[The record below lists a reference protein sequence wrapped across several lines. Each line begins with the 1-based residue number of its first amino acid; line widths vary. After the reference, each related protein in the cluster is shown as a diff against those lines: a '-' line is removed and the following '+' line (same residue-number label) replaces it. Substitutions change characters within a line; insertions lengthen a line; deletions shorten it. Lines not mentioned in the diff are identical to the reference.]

1 MKRIPEPDL
10 MESEEQAAS
19 YAHADFSNSNNI
31 FLDQVFQYSNIS
43 PETTLL
49 DVGCGDG
56 EIPIKIRSHKKC
68 NITALDGSE
77 AMLNEFKMKLDKKK
91 IDDITVI
98 HKRLEDN
105 TFNDH
110 SFDIIITNSV
120 LHHVVSPHLF
130 WTELL
135 RLVKATGII
144 FVMDLMRPKS
154 ENTLITVLNKYG
166 GNDPILLNDFQ
177 NSLRAAY
184 TMSEVTEQLSSF
196 PTISFD
202 AKHVSDR
209 HFFVTIEPKG

>member
-1 MKRIPEPDL
+1 

-56 EIPIKIRSHKKC
+56 EIPIKIRSHNKC

-77 AMLNEFKMKLDKKK
+77 AMLREFKIKLDKNN

-98 HKRLEDN
+98 NTRLEENSLNDN
-105 TFNDH
+105 
-110 SFDIIITNSV
+110 SFDIVTTNSV
-120 LHHVVSPHLF
+120 LHHVVSPHVF
-130 WTELL
+130 WNELI

-144 FVMDLMRPKS
+144 FVMDLERPKS
-154 ENTLITVLNKYG
+154 EDTLITVLNKYG
-166 GNDPILLNDFQ
+166 GNDSTLLNDFE

-184 TMSEVTEQLSSF
+184 TLSEVTEQLSSF
-196 PTISFD
+196 PSISFD